1 MLFMLEKKHND
12 VLINSKKCRLKLSIS
27 QDDFDVHDD
36 EYMLAKII
44 SYASKSKIIPWWWI
58 STKSYIVIKRY
69 CNC

>member
-44 SYASKSKIIPWWWI
+44 SYASKSKIIP
-58 STKSYIVIKRY
+58 
-69 CNC
+69 